1 MFSKTF
7 IIATT
12 LSLVSVAA
20 SAQTVIV
27 IPGNSSEDQLRAPD
41 EIFQRCVLTT
51 AGQKICGAVP
61 PNPDNVPEMVF
72 DGDMNP
78 LACVAFPQ
86 MESGKVC
93 GYQIPM
99 IDPRR

>member
-7 IIATT
+7 IIATG
-12 LSLVSVAA
+12 LSLVSAIA

-27 IPGNSSEDQLRAPD
+27 IPGHASDNPLRAPD

-51 AGQKICGAVP
+51 TGQKICGAIP
-61 PNPDNVPEMVF
+61 SNPDNVPEMVF
-72 DGDMNP
+72 DGDMTP